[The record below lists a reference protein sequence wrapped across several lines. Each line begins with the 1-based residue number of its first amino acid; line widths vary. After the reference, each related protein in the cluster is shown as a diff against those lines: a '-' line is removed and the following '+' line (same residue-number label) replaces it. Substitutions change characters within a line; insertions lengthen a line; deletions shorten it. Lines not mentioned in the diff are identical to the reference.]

1 MLAIF
6 LKEFRSYF
14 TSAIGYI
21 FMATFLL
28 ITGIFFVMYNL
39 VSASPAY
46 NSTLQSLI
54 IIFLFI
60 IPILTM
66 KIISEE
72 TKTKTDQLLFTSPLK
87 ITDIIVGKYLAAVS
101 IFTISLLITVLYPMI
116 LSMFGTVSVSEVFT
130 GYIGMFLLGA
140 TLISI
145 GLFVS
150 SLTENQVTS
159 AVVSFGVLLFI
170 FLLDNIQQA
179 LPSTRTSSVIFVL
192 IIIVIFAVFVYFSTK
207 NIYATAITVI
217 VGLIIT
223 LSIYL
228 VKKEAFDGLLQKVF
242 EWFSLIKRYNLF
254 SQGILSLNS
263 VVYYLSFIVA
273 FVFLTI
279 RIVDKRRWS

>member
-87 ITDIIVGKYLAAVS
+87 ITDIILGKYLAAVS